1 MKSISG
7 QLTLLSPVED
17 EVDSVRCPGIWRRT
31 LALGYIYVKFL
42 VLSRGKIAQK
52 CTLKC

>member
-17 EVDSVRCPGIWRRT
+17 EVDSVRCPGIWRRNTSSWLHICEVSGT
-31 LALGYIYVKFL
+31 LQ
-42 VLSRGKIAQK
+42 GKDSSEMHI
-52 CTLKC
+52 